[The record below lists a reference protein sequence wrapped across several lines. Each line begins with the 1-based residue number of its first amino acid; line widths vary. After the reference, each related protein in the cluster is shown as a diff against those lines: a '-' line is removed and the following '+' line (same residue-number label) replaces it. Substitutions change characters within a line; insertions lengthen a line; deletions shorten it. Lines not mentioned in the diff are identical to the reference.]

1 MQPTRRAAAAGR
13 LRRFAIDVSP
23 LRSSPAFRRLW
34 GGSVVSVLGSQM
46 TAVAV
51 LIQIDAMTRSP
62 FMVGL
67 TGIFGYVPLLVFG
80 VYGGSIVDAYDR
92 RTLMLIA
99 NGGMALASAAVAV
112 AVVGGLSSVW
122 PLYALVAVQS
132 ALTAIDSPARG
143 ASLPAL
149 IGPERLPAA
158 NALNQLS
165 FNTGLVAG
173 PLIAGLLVT
182 HSFAIV
188 YFIDAVSFGA
198 VLLAAARLPSLR
210 PAGGGRR
217 AGHSSVMEGLR
228 WLKSQPLIAMTFY
241 VDLVAMI
248 FGMPRALFPVLAREN
263 FHVGPAAVG
272 VMYAG
277 IAFGALLGAISGGW
291 ISRVHRHGRAIVI
304 SIVVWGFATATLG
317 LTHNFWLGVTMLAI
331 AGAADFVSA
340 VFRSAMLQSG
350 TPDEMRGRT
359 GGVFIAVVAGGPRL
373 GDLESGGVARLV
385 SPTFSVVSGGLAT
398 VVGVLVLA
406 AAVPSFL
413 RYDARTAP
421 GRQDVPAQKSG
432 DSRLGRVGE
441 SD

>member
-1 MQPTRRAAAAGR
+1 MQPTRRAVAARR
-13 LRRFAIDVSP
+13 LQRAAIDISP
-23 LRSSPAFRRLW
+23 LRTSPAFRRLW
-34 GGSVVSVLGSQM
+34 AGSLVSVLGSQM

-62 FMVGL
+62 FLVGL
-67 TGIFGYVPLLVFG
+67 TGIFGFVPLLVFG
-80 VYGGSIVDAYDR
+80 LYGGSIVDAHDR

-99 NGGMALASAAVAV
+99 NGGMAIASGAVAV
-112 AVVGGLSSVW
+112 AVIGGLSSVW

-132 ALTAIDSPARG
+132 ALVAIDSPARS
-143 ASLPAL
+143 AALPTL

-158 NALNQLS
+158 NALNQMS
-165 FNTGLVAG
+165 FNVGLVAG
-173 PLIAGLLVT
+173 PLLAGVLVT
-182 HSFAIV
+182 HSFAVV
-188 YFIDAVSFGA
+188 YCIDAVSFGA
-198 VLLAAARLPSLR
+198 MMLAAARLPRLL

-217 AGHSSVMEGLR
+217 AGHASVMEGLR

-272 VMYAG
+272 LMYAG
-277 IAFGALLGAISGGW
+277 IAIGGLLGALSGGW
-291 ISRVHRHGRAIVI
+291 LSRVHRHGRAIVI
-304 SIVVWGFATATLG
+304 SIVLWGVATATLG
-317 LTHNFWLGVTMLAI
+317 LTHVFWLGVTMLAI

-340 VFRSAMLQSG
+340 VFRSAMLQAG
-350 TPDEMRGRT
+350 TPDEMRGRS

-373 GDLESGGVARLV
+373 GDLESGGVARLA

-413 RYDARTAP
+413 SYDARTGPRRSDGP
-421 GRQDVPAQKSG
+421 GADVAAK
-432 DSRLGRVGE
+432 
-441 SD
+441 